1 MDIQIQKAQKTASK
15 INPKNITSKYI
26 IIKMS
31 KVKKKKEFLKN
42 EDSLRNLWDNIRHT
56 NICITG
62 ALEGEEREKGRKG
75 IWRHNS

>member
-31 KVKKKKEFLKN
+31 KVKKKEIIVKAA
-42 EDSLRNLWDNIRHT
+42 R
-56 NICITG
+56 
-62 ALEGEEREKGRKG
+62 
-75 IWRHNS
+75 